1 MNGRM
6 LDIALIRKD
15 PDGVR
20 ARLATRGVAA
30 TEGLA
35 KVLQAD
41 EERRKLVGE
50 VEKLKSERNA
60 ISKEIGGRKAK
71 GESADDLMAGMK
83 EKSDRIAE
91 LDINPVLVRQLG
103 QGVLALDALVV
114 LH

>member
-1 MNGRM
+1 LNGRM

-15 PDGVR
+15 PEGVR

-71 GESADDLMAGMK
+71 GESADDLMEGMK
-83 EKSDRIAE
+83 E
-91 LDINPVLVRQLG
+91 
-103 QGVLALDALVV
+103 
-114 LH
+114 